1 MCGCKKMW
9 DCFCNILFQV
19 ELLQSENAAE
29 WGRRDRLQTDLQG
42 LERESRAVKAQNE
55 ELRERNR
62 KLTTMSNESTAAEM
76 TRLKAQAEANAKEAA
91 EIRHQVQLYSR
102 AVQS

>member
-1 MCGCKKMW
+1 M
-9 DCFCNILFQV
+9 
-19 ELLQSENAAE
+19 QSENAAE

-62 KLTTMSNESTAAEM
+62 RLTTLANETAAAEM
-76 TRLKAQAEANAKEAA
+76 TRLQAQADANAKEVA
-91 EIRHQVQLYSR
+91 EIRHQV
-102 AVQS
+102 